1 VVTTVTLELRPDQA
15 EVLNLASGQG
25 KIRLAL
31 RNKINQDE
39 FATTGVTTA
48 QLSRM
53 PALIDS
59 SPPKTKETKEIERKL
74 EMIRGLERTQ
84 VRY

>member
-1 VVTTVTLELRPDQA
+1 MEQTVDNKAQAVTTVTLELLHQA

-31 RNKINQDE
+31 RNKINQGE
-39 FATTGVTTA
+39 FATSGVTTA

-53 PALIDS
+53 PRCL
-59 SPPKTKETKEIERKL
+59 
-74 EMIRGLERTQ
+74 
-84 VRY
+84 